1 MHKPN
6 PTFNIFY
13 QFDCIQQPPSQGQK
27 AKDHQRRRPT
37 NSCHVLNSLAQRRH
51 LTPVIGLQPI
61 KTINVLHFGCQRIT
75 FHVAFVVDLDLALV
89 IVFIEDGCFQHCL
102 MIDAFRCH
110 LALKTQEQF
119 RFLPRS
125 PSKREEFGSVVQRRR
140 LYVLSPNVS
149 TTLVRYLRRNLRRLS
164 AIWTQDAKPALDRHQ
179 VSCRL
184 AQCAL
189 IWEKCNLGKTK
200 LFAFFS

>member
-110 LALKTQEQF
+110 LALKNLGIVSLFASEPF
-119 RFLPRS
+119 KARGVWFGRS
-125 PSKREEFGSVVQRRR
+125 
-140 LYVLSPNVS
+140 
-149 TTLVRYLRRNLRRLS
+149 
-164 AIWTQDAKPALDRHQ
+164 TQDSGDYMYYVRTCPPP
-179 VSCRL
+179 
-184 AQCAL
+184 
-189 IWEKCNLGKTK
+189 
-200 LFAFFS
+200 